1 MSYQHRILANSSY
14 GIGIR
19 ISLDKGKRFE
29 EFLNTG
35 SNWYYASEIV
45 LGDSYHDWEMK
56 MPTLGD
62 LSIYTKK
69 WNEEGEG
76 RLVAA
81 FPKGSWE
88 FVRLIEEDGNRKF
101 VSDED
106 EEPVETV
113 DNSRNIC
120 PVGCFVQGWKDLSV
134 STKKAHMD
142 VQHSG
147 KISKSP
153 FQ

>member
-1 MSYQHRILANSSY
+1 MSYQHRTLANSSY

-29 EFLNTG
+29 EFLNTATY
-35 SNWYYASEIV
+35 WYYASEIV

-69 WNEEGEG
+69 WDEEGEG
-76 RLVAA
+76 RIVAA
-81 FPKGSWE
+81 FPRGSWE
-88 FVRLIEEDGNRKF
+88 FARLIEAEEHGKVISGDR
-101 VSDED
+101 
-106 EEPVETV
+106 EEPQE
-113 DNSRNIC
+113 DNSRNYC
-120 PVGCFVQGWKDLSV
+120 PQGCFVQGWEDLKEE
-134 STKKAHMD
+134 TKNAHMEFL
-142 VQHSG
+142 HTG
-147 KISKSP
+147 KIRKSP